1 MGGFCRLKYLQK
13 LTENTE
19 RDLNNFLKQ
28 PATPRIKEKTSLIDK
43 AFHRKEK
50 SYNNPYQEIE
60 DKVGIR
66 FVVLLTSDIDEV
78 CEIIKIVIN
87 GFIRHQDTTKKKD

>member
-1 MGGFCRLKYLQK
+1 MNELEFSQLWEKELPMYKAWGDFVVSNICKELS
-13 LTENTE
+13 ENKE
-19 RDLNNFLKQ
+19 RDLNSFLKQ

-50 SYNNPYQEIE
+50 SYKNPYQEIE

-66 FVVLLTSDIDEV
+66 FVVLL
-78 CEIIKIVIN
+78 
-87 GFIRHQDTTKKKD
+87 